1 MSRRNSGAAVNARRV
16 EVVDYVGDPASQARS
31 ASLIGGIRARVNG
44 FYGPVIGLDNADP
57 YLTYSGRTLSLQEF
71 RGAMSAGGVFSV
83 YAASQDA
90 TLETGLPEHTADPV
104 EAALV
109 AKLRRGSKG
118 KGQP

>member
-1 MSRRNSGAAVNARRV
+1 MTRRQVAGAAVNARRV
-16 EVVDYVGDPASQARS
+16 EVVEYVGDPASEGRS
-31 ASLIGGIRARVNG
+31 AALIGGIRARVNG
-44 FYGPVIGLDNADP
+44 FYGSVIGLDQADP
-57 YLTYSGRTLSLQEF
+57 YLTYSGRAMAAQAF

-90 TLETGLPEHTADPV
+90 TLETGLPETTADPV

-109 AKLRRGSKG
+109 AKLARRG